1 MIEPINDI
9 DVKEIREALDAA
21 TPGPWHMSKLAKG
34 YLMAD
39 CGCSTKDIA
48 TFIEYNEDGS
58 VHVEF
63 DNWENNAHLIA
74 NAPEWLG
81 FLLDELERL
90 EREYAEERAAHNAH
104 VAQLCRAEEDNR
116 KRFVII
122 AELVSQ
128 LDRKDEENRKLRE
141 ERDKLI
147 EALRQVDT
155 HIRATPDPVPYIVD
169 TLKRALPEYRYGGDA
184 E

>member
-1 MIEPINDI
+1 MTDRE
-9 DVKEIREALDAA
+9 KTLTEIREALEKA
-21 TPGPWHMSKLAKG
+21 TPGPWYMSKLAKG
-34 YLMAD
+34 YLMAN

-63 DNWENNAHLIA
+63 DNWGNNAHLIA

-81 FLLDELERL
+81 FLLDELDKRDECTKENPCRECLKMSVDGYKEIVREL
-90 EREYAEERAAHNAH
+90 E
-104 VAQLCRAEEDNR
+104 D
-116 KRFVII
+116 
-122 AELVSQ
+122 
-128 LDRKDEENRKLRE
+128 ENRKLRK

-147 EALRQVDT
+147 EVLRHYADRRNHPPFWLYDDGQ
-155 HIRATPDPVPYIVD
+155 RARDI
-169 TLKRALPEYRYGGDA
+169 LKEIGVTV